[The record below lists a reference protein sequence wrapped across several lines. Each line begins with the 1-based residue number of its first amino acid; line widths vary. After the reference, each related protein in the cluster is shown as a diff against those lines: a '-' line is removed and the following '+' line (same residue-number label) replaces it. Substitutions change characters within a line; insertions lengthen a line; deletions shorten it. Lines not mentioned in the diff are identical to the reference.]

1 MYSFIFTCFYIVLS
15 QVCLILMIIMII
27 SGEMACYINTRKP
40 LNIKNLKRIKILN
53 ILSVYTVNE
62 NMFLL

>member
-1 MYSFIFTCFYIVLS
+1 M
-15 QVCLILMIIMII
+15 IMII